1 MFLVFFFSFSHS
13 TSIYR
18 NSSEKFLQ
26 KWHWL
31 KRSKKDIPLRVIT
44 IVSVVSL
51 HSVTKH
57 LTLRFREGGVMKR
70 GLYWYVPKIFNWEYR
85 ALCYSSHIYLS
96 CEFQSKYSLV
106 DSRYHF
112 QIVGLAAVVLAS
124 DKDCYWSGTSP
135 FCAGVCR
142 PGEKTVKIS
151 SDGKGQACITGQ
163 KVYCCPE
170 SAEVAVE
177 VPKNGCVWK
186 GLAPFCSGECD
197 SGYKLEKLSDI
208 GDGQPCWTG
217 KKALCCPK

>member
-1 MFLVFFFSFSHS
+1 MTPVFSGFALLAETHFRFDCVCG
-13 TSIYR
+13 TYLYTIKDKML
-18 NSSEKFLQ
+18 KFLA
-26 KWHWL
+26 
-31 KRSKKDIPLRVIT
+31 VC
-44 IVSVVSL
+44 
-51 HSVTKH
+51 
-57 LTLRFREGGVMKR
+57 M
-70 GLYWYVPKIFNWEYR
+70 
-85 ALCYSSHIYLS
+85 
-96 CEFQSKYSLV
+96 
-106 DSRYHF
+106 
-112 QIVGLAAVVLAS
+112 IVGLAAVVLAS